1 MKQKNARLHTLLQ
14 IARKAVK
21 RKHSNQNLR
30 NALIWKLENKN
41 CRAKTLLKKCSVVS
55 KNKCNA
61 ALHVCRIFFLPSK
74 GHLCG
79 VALDF
84 SNNWVAF
91 FLYCVIINGGSLN
104 RNLTGC
110 TGPHAPSEGVGR
122 PKGGLGVVPTRN
134 FTDLLVQLQ
143 ICSNPQSAWLT
154 CGSGDGRV
162 AQCCI
167 QLWRRMV

>member
-1 MKQKNARLHTLLQ
+1 MTILGKKQMSEEDIKLNYITPVILDGWKGPMDVDMTDNARNS
-14 IARKAVK
+14 A
-21 RKHSNQNLR
+21 
-30 NALIWKLENKN
+30 
-41 CRAKTLLKKCSVVS
+41 

-104 RNLTGC
+104 RNLTDC

-122 PKGGLGVVPTRN
+122 PKGGLEVVPTRN

-143 ICSNPQSAWLT
+143 IRNNPQSAWLT

-162 AQCCI
+162 AQ
-167 QLWRRMV
+167 

>member
-1 MKQKNARLHTLLQ
+1 MAAAMLSILLAPQ
-14 IARKAVK
+14 AAVALSK
-21 RKHSNQNLR
+21 RVPSPALLSAYFFDLNPIR
-30 NALIWKLENKN
+30 N
-41 CRAKTLLKKCSVVS
+41 
-55 KNKCNA
+55 
-61 ALHVCRIFFLPSK
+61 
-74 GHLCG
+74 

-91 FLYCVIINGGSLN
+91 FLYCVIINIIGSGGSLN
-104 RNLTGC
+104 RNLTDC

-122 PKGGLGVVPTRN
+122 PKGGLRVVPTRN

-143 ICSNPQSAWLT
+143 ICNNPQSAWLT